1 MAEKRHPL
9 LLEVPLSTEEGK
21 RSPGTASG
29 KRKAVPETERARRR
43 TMSGLYAELAALLP
57 GLPARATRTRIVEEA
72 VAQVGALRAAA
83 ADLEAHSRAARTT
96 TADDGGGAVAVSAE
110 ASCFAVRL
118 PAARRPG
125 SLARVLEVF
134 QRHGVAVLAATV
146 TSSGGEAAV
155 TVTTSAVAPAAAERI
170 KADIGSSIVA

>member
-1 MAEKRHPL
+1 MAEEEEHP
-9 LLEVPLSTEEGK
+9 PLSAGEGK

-29 KRKAVPETERARRR
+29 KRKKVTTETQHARPR
-43 TMSGLYAELAALLP
+43 TMCGLYAELAALLP
-57 GLPARATRTRIVEEA
+57 GLPARATRTRMVEEA

-83 ADLEAHSRAARTT
+83 AELKAHSRAARARAARTT
-96 TADDGGGAVAVSAE
+96 TADEGAGGVVAASAE
-110 ASCFAVRL
+110 ASCFAV
-118 PAARRPG
+118 RRPG

-146 TSSGGEAAV
+146 TSTSGEAAV

-170 KADIGSSIVA
+170 KADITSSIVA